1 MADVT
6 VHLDD
11 ELYGK
16 ASRLANL
23 DKVSVE
29 DLVENALRR
38 HLDYVD
44 VVENFSHMAPF
55 SLENYELQRDLDYR
69 VELPA
74 SLYEHSCGF
83 PVRSVFPSLRLTIS
97 GKSHIYVK
105 RGALCLGIRPSTCR
119 TTWFRGPKPMRPVMG
134 PR

>member
-11 ELYGK
+11 ELYSK
-16 ASRLANL
+16 ASRLADL

-44 VVENFSHMAPF
+44 VVDDFSHMAPF
-55 SLENYELQRDLDYR
+55 SLENYELQRDPDENDEDFAFR
-69 VELPA
+69 R
-74 SLYEHSCGF
+74 SLF
-83 PVRSVFPSLRLTIS
+83 Q
-97 GKSHIYVK
+97 
-105 RGALCLGIRPSTCR
+105 
-119 TTWFRGPKPMRPVMG
+119 
-134 PR
+134 

>member
-11 ELYGK
+11 ELYSK

-44 VVENFSHMAPF
+44 VVDDFSRMAPF
-55 SLENYELQRDLDYR
+55 SLENYELQRDPDENDEDFAFR
-69 VELPA
+69 R
-74 SLYEHSCGF
+74 SLF
-83 PVRSVFPSLRLTIS
+83 Q
-97 GKSHIYVK
+97 
-105 RGALCLGIRPSTCR
+105 
-119 TTWFRGPKPMRPVMG
+119 
-134 PR
+134 